1 MTAQPGS
8 PLAPRPAGAPR
19 SAAQRAADEQSA
31 AEERK
36 VAIRRLRDRA
46 SRWRGQL
53 RDNFSTLNS
62 DVDFDMRRRIQNL
75 HVAMENTVDGGD
87 PGKNWEELTGWLRE
101 RLSSELEQNHR
112 LAVRSI
118 RTVSV
123 SGARFLGL
131 EESQIVD
138 PPAPMAPTDLSVS
151 LKKLPP
157 PPGGGGAT
165 GLAMNI
171 LLRAYLGFAMYFVLT
186 NFTGLALPI
195 VIGIGPALLLAGIAV
210 QEERTR
216 QVSSR
221 RVTAKQVLRSYI
233 TEFGMYATKSSRDLL
248 RQQEYDLRDGYEAL
262 VDRQV
267 SRL

>member
-1 MTAQPGS
+1 MTAQPGG
-8 PLAPRPAGAPR
+8 PVAPRPVSAPR
-19 SAAQRAADEQSA
+19 PTAQPAAGEKNAADE
-31 AEERK
+31 RK
-36 VAIRRLRDRA
+36 ATIRRLRDRA

-53 RDNFSTLNS
+53 RDSFSTLNS

-87 PGKNWEELTGWLRE
+87 PGKNWDELTSWLRE
-101 RLSSELEQNHR
+101 RLANELEQNHR

-138 PPAPMAPTDLSVS
+138 PPAPVAPTDLSVS

-157 PPGGGGAT
+157 PPGGGGVT
-165 GLAMNI
+165 GLAMTI

-186 NFTGLALPI
+186 NFTGLALPV

-233 TEFGMYATKSSRDLL
+233 TEFGMYATKGSRDLL
-248 RQQEYDLRDGYEAL
+248 REQEHELRDGYEVL
-262 VDRQV
+262 VERQV
-267 SRL
+267 SRV